1 MIEEMFNIY
10 CNTIYNYLKD
20 RLNAHIYVGIRNNK
34 LGIHIEEG
42 DIGII
47 FTMDG
52 MLEKIIC
59 GDYPSKKVASM
70 MMKNWQ
76 EAIYGWYFKS
86 NEKAV

>member
-1 MIEEMFNIY
+1 MIEEMFDIY

-20 RLNAHIYVGIRNNK
+20 RLNAHIYV
-34 LGIHIEEG
+34 GIHIEEG

-59 GDYPSKKVASM
+59 GDYPSRKVASM
-70 MMKNWQ
+70 MMKKWK

-86 NEKAV
+86 ENKAV